1 MGVIDDNNGNF
12 IHKLLLT
19 NIKISKIHKD
29 FANGSKTNIKFSKTH
44 LSKMIQL
51 GGFGPFTII
60 RGFLNPEEQMK
71 SGKIY
76 EIR

>member
-1 MGVIDDNNGNF
+1 MGVIDDNNDNF

-29 FANGSKTNIKFSKTH
+29 FGNGSKTNIKFSKTH

-51 GGFGPFTII
+51 GEFGPFSII

>member
-1 MGVIDDNNGNF
+1 
-12 IHKLLLT
+12 
-19 NIKISKIHKD
+19 
-29 FANGSKTNIKFSKTH
+29 
-44 LSKMIQL
+44 MIQL
-51 GGFGPFTII
+51 GGFGPFSII